1 MKMLKKAAAVLLAAA
16 MSLTMLTACGGGS
29 GSGSGSTGLVR
40 DTAKEDQ
47 LISWAQE
54 YAQANNSDLKLEK
67 SEGVS
72 NAAAAGL
79 ADAKLFL
86 DIQTKQATG
95 DANAAYASM
104 MKACQ
109 ASLSSQNKSG
119 AVMPLMCAEKDFTKE
134 NVVKAFDALMPE
146 VEAKFQANKIE
157 PKTVGAAVTVQ
168 NGNVY
173 MVVIVAN

>member
-16 MSLTMLTACGGGS
+16 MSLVMLTACGG